1 MNDIISK
8 TPSEIADPQAQMLV
22 QFLGE
27 MGLPADNILAEQEQR
42 KRIGSNL
49 TQFLADLPAESKR
62 EARYLSKFV
71 VGAGTGL
78 FDYSL
83 NAIWNEIVTVLRK
96 KAVVYGIDIFFDA
109 AVGGSKNRDFYQTED
124 DLTSLKDIVLLDTSK
139 KLELIPETTYKKL
152 RHMLDMRND
161 IGISHPNEY
170 TISAFELLSWLETC
184 VQVLDDRPT
193 EAALQVQAFI
203 QNIKSK
209 VDQIDEPT
217 RASIAAKIAELPT
230 QLCGNLL
237 RTLFGIFV
245 DPVTDPMVRKNI
257 SLIAPAIWA
266 ACKNEPR
273 YRLGIVLEGYRS
285 NLHQDKYKLGEQ
297 FFEIVGGNA
306 FRSESER
313 SLILD
318 EAINEL
324 YARHN
329 AWDNFHHEPPVARKI
344 VSYLPDQAAIPDN
357 VAQNLFDKVL
367 TCRVGNGVSYNNGVS
382 PGAKGSYDH
391 ILSLA
396 GDKFAPFVIGS
407 LRAAPVKYRL
417 SNATSRKQAKQ
428 ALEATKT
435 AVINQRLIECLD
447 YLIANIEASANAPFA
462 KEFEE
467 LASAYFQ

>member
-1 MNDIISK
+1 MNDIIAK
-8 TPSEIADPQAQMLV
+8 TPTEIADPQAQLLV
-22 QFLGE
+22 KFLDE
-27 MGLPADNILAEQEQR
+27 MGLPAENILAEQEQR
-42 KRIGSNL
+42 NRIGTNL
-49 TQFLADLPAESKR
+49 TDFLDKMPADTKR

-83 NAIWNEIVTVLRK
+83 NAIWNEIITVLRK
-96 KAVVYGIDIFFDA
+96 KAVIFGVDIFFDA
-109 AVGGSKNRDFYQTED
+109 AVGGSKNRDFYKTED
-124 DLTSLKDIVLLDTSK
+124 DLTSLKDVVLLDTSK

-161 IGISHPNEY
+161 IGISHPTEY

-184 VQVLDDRPT
+184 VQVLDDQPT

-203 QNIKSK
+203 QNIKNK
-209 VDQIDEPT
+209 TDQIDKAT
-217 RASIAAKIAELPT
+217 HASIAGKIVELPT
-230 QLCGNLL
+230 HLCGNLL
-237 RTLFGIFV
+237 RTVFGIFV
-245 DPVTDPMVRKNI
+245 DPATDPIVRKNI
-257 SLIAPAIWA
+257 SLIAPAIWQ
-266 ACKNEPR
+266 ACKDEPR

-297 FFEIVGGNA
+297 FFEIVKGNS

-324 YARHN
+324 YSRHN
-329 AWDNFHHEPPVARKI
+329 GWDNFHNEPPIARKI
-344 VSYLPDQAAIPDN
+344 ESYLPDQAAIPDN
-357 VAQNLFDKVL
+357 VAQNLFDKIL

-382 PGAKGSYDH
+382 PGAKSSYDH
-391 ILSLA
+391 VLSLA
-396 GDKFAPFVIGS
+396 GDKYAPYVIGS
-407 LRAAPVKYRL
+407 LRANPVKYRL
-417 SNATSRKQAKQ
+417 SNSTSRAQAKK

-435 AVINQRLIECLD
+435 AVINERLMECFD
-447 YLIANIEASANAPFA
+447 YLIENIEKDANAPFS
-462 KEFEE
+462 KKFEI